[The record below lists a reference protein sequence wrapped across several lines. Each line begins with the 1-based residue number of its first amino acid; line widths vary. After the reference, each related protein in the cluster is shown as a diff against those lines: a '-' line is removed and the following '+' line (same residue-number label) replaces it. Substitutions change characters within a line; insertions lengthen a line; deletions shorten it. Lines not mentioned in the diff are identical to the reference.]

1 MLQGGTALS
10 DSENSEI
17 REVNI
22 VKRKT
27 TMSSDEYFQINLKSP
42 DESVDSLLEK
52 AITVMEIQ
60 SEKKL
65 PTSFELM
72 S

>member
-1 MLQGGTALS
+1 MS

-52 AITVMEIQ
+52 AVTVMEIQ

-65 PTSFELM
+65 PDSFELM

>member
-1 MLQGGTALS
+1 MS
-10 DSENSEI
+10 DSDTTEI

-27 TMSSDEYFQINLKSP
+27 TMSSDEFFQITLKSP
-42 DESVDSLLEK
+42 DESVESLLEK
-52 AITVMEIQ
+52 AVGVMGIQ

-65 PTSFELM
+65 PGNFELM

>member
-1 MLQGGTALS
+1 MNDS
-10 DSENSEI
+10 DSTEI
-17 REVNI
+17 REVHI

-27 TMSSDEYFQINLKSP
+27 TMSSDEFFQITLKSP
-42 DESVDSLLEK
+42 DESVDSLLDK
-52 AITVMEIQ
+52 AVTVMEIQ

>member
-1 MLQGGTALS
+1 MS

>member
-52 AITVMEIQ
+52 AVTVMEIQ